1 MARKPDPNRK
11 TELALAAFAALRTR
25 GVVGVTM
32 SEVALALG
40 MKRPAL
46 YYYFRDLGELFD
58 AVLSAVLADQQAYVL
73 RHLDPDDHPIDALA
87 AWMRATLAFYEDDP
101 QLIAMLLQFWA
112 VGRPDA
118 ARDVLDRARD
128 LVEPVRQMA
137 IGLLQD
143 AVRDGRVRP
152 CQPGPTLDLCV
163 AVVDGCLVERISR
176 GVDPRVT
183 LELFIAQFLQ
193 PLKLRVP

>member
-11 TELALAAFAALRTR
+11 TELALAAFAALRAR

-58 AVLSAVLADQQAYVL
+58 AVLGAVLAEQRVYVL
-73 RHLDPDDHPIDALA
+73 RELEPDAHPIDNLA
-87 AWMRATLAFYEDDP
+87 TWMRATLAFYEADP
-101 QLIAMLLQFWA
+101 QLIGLLLQLWA
-112 VGRPDA
+112 VGRPEA

-128 LVEPVRQMA
+128 LVEPVRQLAVDMLA
-137 IGLLQD
+137 D
-143 AVRDGRVRP
+143 AVREGRVQP
-152 CQPGPTLDLCV
+152 CAPGCPSASRRRCLAECPCRRAPLSSRERV
-163 AVVDGCLVERISR
+163 ARA
-176 GVDPRVT
+176 T
-183 LELFIAQFLQ
+183 
-193 PLKLRVP
+193 

>member
-11 TELALAAFAALRTR
+11 TELALAAFAALRER
-25 GVVGVTM
+25 GVVGMTM
-32 SEVALALG
+32 SEIALALG

-46 YYYFRDLGELFD
+46 YYYFKDLGELFD
-58 AVLSAVLADQQAYVL
+58 AVLTAVLADQQAYVL
-73 RHLDPDDHPIDALA
+73 QRLQPDDHPIDALA
-87 AWMRATLAFYEDDP
+87 AWMRATLAFYEADP
-101 QLIAMLLQFWA
+101 QLIGLLLQFWA

-128 LVEPVRQMA
+128 LVEPIRQFA
-137 IGLLQD
+137 VALLED

-152 CQPGPTLDLCV
+152 CAPEPMLDLCV

-176 GVDPRVT
+176 GVDPHAT
-183 LELFIAQFLQ
+183 LELFIAQVLL
-193 PLKLRVP
+193 PLKSPVI